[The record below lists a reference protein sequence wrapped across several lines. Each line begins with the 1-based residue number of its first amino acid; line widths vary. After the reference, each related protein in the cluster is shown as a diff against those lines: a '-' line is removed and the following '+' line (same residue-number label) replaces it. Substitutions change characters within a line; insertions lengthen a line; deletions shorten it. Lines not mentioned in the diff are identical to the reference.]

1 MKFGIELPGSLRART
16 NERVKHTHSYS
27 KVEMQE
33 TSPLSPQSPVMPLS
47 EFLPALFRALDGEGV
62 HFCVLRNYEGFPDNN
77 FGSDV
82 DFLIYPA
89 ELQRV
94 LKAVLSIQGIRIV
107 GYMRRSYVASIFL
120 EGTASIE
127 GSRSLQLDFLWSL
140 SWKEMP
146 YLPASDV
153 LQSAMPYSAGNLKFY
168 VPLPVHEAIISLLTS
183 LIYGGW
189 AREKYL
195 PGVQRTF
202 AANILEAI
210 AALTPQ
216 FGLRSATRLV
226 DTVIRGDRRE
236 IHRCVRPIRVALTL
250 RSLLMKPFRSLQGIV
265 RYYARE
271 IAIRF
276 SPRNMTTVCILC
288 PGDYGKAAI
297 INNLMPLL
305 QSAAKSVEM
314 RHFSLRLP
322 FTRESSGISA
332 SADRHAQT
340 TGGSFVFMANIVLWL
355 LEEWL
360 GQFMGKKNIT
370 LRLFDNYY
378 HDLLIDPKMY
388 NYRGPMWFARL
399 VGRLTPSPD
408 LWILMGPAAERMQS
422 MNHEVLPAQTL
433 SQLEA
438 YRSFV
443 KTRNRYVVLD
453 SGKPAASVT
462 EEAHSAVID
471 MLARRAN
478 SLIKS
483 RF

>member
-1 MKFGIELPGSLRART
+1 
-16 NERVKHTHSYS
+16 
-27 KVEMQE
+27 
-33 TSPLSPQSPVMPLS
+33 
-47 EFLPALFRALDGEGV
+47 
-62 HFCVLRNYEGFPDNN
+62 
-77 FGSDV
+77 
-82 DFLIYPA
+82 
-89 ELQRV
+89 
-94 LKAVLSIQGIRIV
+94 
-107 GYMRRSYVASIFL
+107 
-120 EGTASIE
+120 
-127 GSRSLQLDFLWSL
+127 
-140 SWKEMP
+140 
-146 YLPASDV
+146 
-153 LQSAMPYSAGNLKFY
+153 
-168 VPLPVHEAIISLLTS
+168 
-183 LIYGGW
+183 
-189 AREKYL
+189 
-195 PGVQRTF
+195 
-202 AANILEAI
+202 
-210 AALTPQ
+210 
-216 FGLRSATRLV
+216 
-226 DTVIRGDRRE
+226 
-236 IHRCVRPIRVALTL
+236 
-250 RSLLMKPFRSLQGIV
+250 
-265 RYYARE
+265 
-271 IAIRF
+271 
-276 SPRNMTTVCILC
+276 MTTVCILC

-297 INNLMPLL
+297 VDNLMPLL

-388 NYRGPMWFARL
+388 NYRGPMSFARL

-433 SQLEA
+433 SRLEA

-453 SGKPAASVT
+453 SGKPAASVS